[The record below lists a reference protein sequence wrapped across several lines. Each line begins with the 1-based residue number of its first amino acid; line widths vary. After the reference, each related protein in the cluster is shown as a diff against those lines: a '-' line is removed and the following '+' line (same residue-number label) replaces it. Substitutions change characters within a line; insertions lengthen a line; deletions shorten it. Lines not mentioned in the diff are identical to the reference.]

1 MMKSIFKRIA
11 PLAAVT
17 LVFTAC
23 TTIPEQLQGT
33 YSDISPARVEPSVYG
48 SSVRWS
54 GVIIDAKNKEESTCF
69 EILSREMDKYMRPL
83 VEDRTSGRFIACKS
97 GFHDPEVFA
106 KGREVTLTGTIR
118 NIEAR
123 QIDEFSYRY
132 PVLDVGELVLW
143 EKRKDVIVY
152 NNYDPFYHPYYWGYG
167 FGYGYPYHRFPY
179 HGYGYSRSMG
189 GGTARVR
196 QTMPEPAVIS
206 PRREQ

>member
-1 MMKSIFKRIA
+1 MIKSICKRIV

-17 LVFTAC
+17 LAFTAC

-33 YSDISPARVEPSVYG
+33 YAEISPARVEPSVYG
-48 SSVRWS
+48 SSVRW
-54 GVIIDAKNKEESTCF
+54 GGIIIDAKNNKESTCF
-69 EILSREMDKYMRPL
+69 EILSREMDKYMRPK

-132 PVLDVGELVLW
+132 PVLDIGELVLW
-143 EKRKDVIVY
+143 EKRKNVIVY
-152 NNYDPFYHPYYWGYG
+152 NNYNPFYHPYYWGYG
-167 FGYGYPYHRFPY
+167 FGYGYPYHRYPY
-179 HGYGYSRSMG
+179 YRYPHTYG
-189 GGTARVR
+189 GGTARIR
-196 QTMPEPAVIS
+196 QTMPAPAVTS
-206 PRREQ
+206 PRTEQ

>member
-1 MMKSIFKRIA
+1 
-11 PLAAVT
+11 
-17 LVFTAC
+17 
-23 TTIPEQLQGT
+23 
-33 YSDISPARVEPSVYG
+33 
-48 SSVRWS
+48 
-54 GVIIDAKNKEESTCF
+54 
-69 EILSREMDKYMRPL
+69 MDKYMRPL
-83 VEDRTSGRFIACKS
+83 VEDRTSGRFIACKT

-118 NIEAR
+118 NIESR